1 MLVVKQLWLRTKSQK
16 FSATQIAAS
25 TDGNVLAQRQLVVE
39 PSRAISYIWSDPSA
53 YMESCTAV
61 QADSTRQ
68 TFSADQSHKKQ
79 KQKKKP
85 TCGAQRMFCK
95 TEILITNLLSKF
107 QPG

>member
-1 MLVVKQLWLRTKSQK
+1 MLVVKQLLLRTKSQK

-39 PSRAISYIWSDPSA
+39 PSRAISYIWWDSSA

-61 QADSTRQ
+61 QADGTRQ
-68 TFSADQSHKKQ
+68 TFSADQSHKKT
-79 KQKKKP
+79 

-95 TEILITNLLSKF
+95 IEILITNLLSKF

>member
-61 QADSTRQ
+61 QADGTRQ
-68 TFSADQSHKKQ
+68 TFSADQSHKK
-79 KQKKKP
+79 KNKRK
-85 TCGAQRMFCK
+85 
-95 TEILITNLLSKF
+95 NLHVGHRECFARLKF
-107 QPG
+107 

>member
-39 PSRAISYIWSDPSA
+39 PSRAISYIWSDSSA

-61 QADSTRQ
+61 QADGTRQ

-79 KQKKKP
+79 KKRK
-85 TCGAQRMFCK
+85 
-95 TEILITNLLSKF
+95 NLHVGHRECFARLKF
-107 QPG
+107 

>member
-61 QADSTRQ
+61 QADGTRQ
-68 TFSADQSHKKQ
+68 TFSADQSHK